1 MNSYDYSQEYADAF
15 TRTLSFGLDVPEQ
28 QRQSG
33 SFFQANQDP
42 KLVSVLSS
50 VLGNIP
56 PEDISA
62 QCFAIHYAIR
72 HAVDSAYQTR
82 SVLTLGWVHD
92 PPCDFFRLSE
102 QELASVVKNGI
113 SGPTLNL
120 HCWLTLPTHELLDC
134 TLATTKA
141 IADGKPDNIGLV
153 MAKHW
158 SGFTGGLRY
167 HPMVVGH
174 HFLEEAGIVLGL

>member
-1 MNSYDYSQEYADAF
+1 MESYDYSQEYAEAF

-28 QRQSG
+28 SQRPG
-33 SFFQANQDP
+33 RLFEANDDP

-50 VLGNIP
+50 FFVNLRP
-56 PEDISA
+56 QDVSA
-62 QCFAIHYAIR
+62 QCFAIHHAIR
-72 HAVDSAYQTR
+72 PAIDVAYETK

-92 PPCDFFRLSE
+92 PPCDLFRLSE
-102 QELASVVKNGI
+102 QELASVAKNGI

-120 HCWLTLPTHELLDC
+120 HCWLTLPTQEILDC

-141 IADGKPDNIGLV
+141 IADRQPENIGLA

-158 SGFTGGLRY
+158 SSFTGGLRY

-174 HFLEEAGIVLGL
+174 HFLEKAGIVVDL

>member
-1 MNSYDYSQEYADAF
+1 MESYDYGQEYAEAF

-28 QRQSG
+28 SQQPGR
-33 SFFQANQDP
+33 FFQASQDP
-42 KLVSVLSS
+42 KLVSILSS
-50 VLGNIP
+50 VLGNIRP
-56 PEDISA
+56 QDVSA
-62 QCFAIHYAIR
+62 QCFAIHHAIQP
-72 HAVDSAYQTR
+72 AIDLAYGTK

-141 IADGKPDNIGLV
+141 IADRKPENIGLA

-158 SGFTGGLRY
+158 SSFTGGLRY

-174 HFLEEAGIVLGL
+174 HFLDKAGILVGL